1 MYWSLT
7 VLQVIEKATNYSP
20 DMTRGVIVIESDLGQ
35 GKFPEA
41 MEELSGNEAKH
52 FALNTV
58 AHMGLTHIN
67 GNIIGPYPGNS
78 NGTVLGSDA
87 DAALPPTHP
96 DRQPHRYRIDVPVT
110 RKF

>member
-1 MYWSLT
+1 
-7 VLQVIEKATNYSP
+7 
-20 DMTRGVIVIESDLGQ
+20 
-35 GKFPEA
+35 
-41 MEELSGNEAKH
+41 
-52 FALNTV
+52 
-58 AHMGLTHIN
+58 MGLTHIN
-67 GNIIGPYPGNS
+67 GNIIGPYPVNS